1 MVAGALALALGSL
14 LALALGSLLAS
25 ALGSLLALALG
36 SLLALA
42 LGSVLGL
49 VHTLYSALYL
59 HHAIDTAKVA
69 SAIGP
74 LLGPLLCTRLCVW
87 HSYRVGNSCC
97 TWHLAPD
104 MPLHWHCTGTGTGLH
119 ETGVYVT
126 GHH

>member
-1 MVAGALALALGSL
+1 MVAGALAL
-14 LALALGSLLAS
+14 

-59 HHAIDTAKVA
+59 EGSLTQTWRHAFDTAKDHIIGPEIA

-74 LLGPLLCTRLCVW
+74 VLRPLLCTRLCDW
-87 HSYRVGNSCC
+87 HSN
-97 TWHLAPD
+97 
-104 MPLHWHCTGTGTGLH
+104 
-119 ETGVYVT
+119 
-126 GHH
+126 